1 MHKGQ
6 ACSFGFDLWT
16 KSGELGDRLAAKRST
31 EMAQKYEENRMVDRE
46 VFDDISALRTIGFQE
61 LRIYALCLEH
71 GKLIFTDSG
80 SRSNRFR
87 GCAMADLA
95 PEFRR
100 LTCTWTNYSTG
111 LANDFLSVQS
121 IRGSSLSCK

>member
-31 EMAQKYEENRMVDRE
+31 EMAQKYEEKRMVDRE
-46 VFDDISALRTIGFQE
+46 VFDDISTLRTIGFQE

-80 SRSNRFR
+80 SRGNRFR
-87 GCAMADLA
+87 GCAMADSRRSFDVSHA
-95 PEFRR
+95 P
-100 LTCTWTNYSTG
+100 G
-111 LANDFLSVQS
+111 LITRPDWRMISSVCS
-121 IRGSSLSCK
+121 RSGVRV